1 MLCQNGMVWIERFI
15 CVSLMT
21 ACTFGQPHIE
31 ILVPWQDTLLTLINF
46 LTFFPKL
53 IENFHLST
61 TEPWG
66 RTGKPEY
73 RFLIWSYS
81 SWLSVYFSSVIHSI
95 RKRLNC
101 PATWV
106 HRVMIL
112 MIEQAIQIHC
122 RIQIT
127 INIINSLHYFCCF
140 HKFYIFLKISEW
152 NIS

>member
-1 MLCQNGMVWIERFI
+1 MLCQNGIVWIERFI

-31 ILVPWQDTLLTLINF
+31 ILVPWQDTLTLIN
-46 LTFFPKL
+46 LLKFFTKL

-61 TEPWG
+61 DWHLE
-66 RTGKPEY
+66 
-73 RFLIWSYS
+73 FWSYS
-81 SWLSVYFSSVIHSI
+81 SWLSVYFSSVIQFHSI

-127 INIINSLHYFCCF
+127 INIINSLYYFCCF